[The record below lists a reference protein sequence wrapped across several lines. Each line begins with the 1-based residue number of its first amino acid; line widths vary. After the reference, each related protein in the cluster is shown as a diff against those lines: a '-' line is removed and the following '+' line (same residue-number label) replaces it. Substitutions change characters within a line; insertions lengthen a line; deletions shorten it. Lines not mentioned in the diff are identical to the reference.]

1 MKKFQPTYKPYGN
14 SAILIEW
21 PSEISKEILNDI
33 VLFVKKIH
41 QKNIKQILDINFIYN
56 SILVIYDYKDCTYE
70 IIQDSLIK
78 IYNESTVTIQSKR
91 FLWEIP
97 VCYHEDFGIDLQ
109 LLSASK
115 KININEIIKLH
126 TEAVYRVY
134 GIGFLPG
141 FLYLGG
147 LFEKLHF
154 PRQSTPRLLVPKG
167 SVGIGGNQTGIY
179 PQNSPGGWH
188 IIGKTPISL
197 FNAKSK
203 KPCFINPNDEIKF
216 VAIDKHLF
224 FEIEDLCKNGNYFPK
239 SIQLND

>member
-1 MKKFQPTYKPYGN
+1 MKKFQPTYKRYGN
-14 SAILIEW
+14 SAILIDW

-33 VLFVKKIH
+33 VLFVEKIH
-41 QKNIKQILDINFIYN
+41 QKNIKQILDVNFIYH
-56 SILVIYDYKDCTYE
+56 SILISYDHKNNSFESLQIRLAEIYA
-70 IIQDSLIK
+70 
-78 IYNESTVTIQSKR
+78 ESTPTIQSKR

-97 VCYHEDFGIDLQ
+97 VSYHEDFGIDLQ

-115 KININEIIKLH
+115 EINIDEIIKLH
-126 TEAVYRVY
+126 TEAVYKVY

-147 LFEKLHF
+147 LHEKLHF
-154 PRQSTPRLLVPKG
+154 PRQSTPRLEVPKG

-216 VAIDKHLF
+216 VAIEKHLF
-224 FEIEDLCKNGNYFPK
+224 FDIEDLCKSGNYFPK